1 MSFFKSNTICKYFSS
16 LKTIFY
22 FEQGEKGECIVPGT
36 IHSEYLYQVPTSNLL
51 QHTLDRM
58 FLDQDL
64 RDAVD
69 ASKIMGDGVFNG
81 CMRVMGGQ
89 DGSGGFPAFNQRV
102 EPVDDQEEENE
113 SRENESRENEE
124 TVIATQLTWVHILDE
139 RTGNHTY
146 VNPLVNS
153 AAGNRI
159 MQLRFQKESK
169 QAVRAEHKRVCD
181 EVANLPIFKPK
192 GTENVFIRVVYYHY
206 RHDRKCQCYIQD
218 VASAACSCCGA
229 TPNEM
234 STPGTVFTFLPGGK
248 QFGFTSLHT
257 LQREFKF
264 CFNLAAHQPFRYHM
278 TRKDSEN
285 RATRDHMMRL
295 FHDRIVETIGVKV
308 NCMTSRGPSNTGNVC
323 RRCFRNAQ
331 AFADA
336 LEIPYPFIHQIWIVY
351 MLITSRYPL
360 VYEKFEA
367 ECKKLSD
374 MFFQYFKTPEE
385 QMSFYKNVPSFHSV
399 CDHPELLLD
408 YPCPPGFMTEEGSE
422 ANNKDMEECYFNF
435 TRKTGRKATM
445 KDFGDRMQVRSDPK
459 VSLRLF
465 KKYRKMATVR
475 PLPPEVIAC
484 LQDPKVYKEDLKK
497 QLDADRIDDLEE
509 ELDADWRPD
518 TLDVEDEFH
527 QSFSQPHDHSF
538 DNQPDLREIGVQAG
552 TEQISDDNSRPG
564 SQTFGTQ
571 VGDED
576 FTANSRPGSQTV
588 GTQFDDADFQL
599 EQQQIIQET
608 HQQAIQPQDNPAPYF
623 LDDDFFNNSSEDVN
637 FFGPQNDG
645 DHA

>member
-1 MSFFKSNTICKYFSS
+1 
-16 LKTIFY
+16 
-22 FEQGEKGECIVPGT
+22 
-36 IHSEYLYQVPTSNLL
+36 
-51 QHTLDRM
+51 M

-64 RDAVD
+64 RDAVK
-69 ASKIMGDGVFNG
+69 ASQIMGNGTFHG

-89 DGSGGFPAFNQRV
+89 DGSGGFPTFNQKAGPV
-102 EPVDDQEEENE
+102 EDQEVENE
-113 SRENESRENEE
+113 ARENESREGEE
-124 TVIATQLTWVHILDE
+124 TLIATQLTWVHILDE

-159 MQLRFQKESK
+159 MKLHFQKESK
-169 QAVRAEHKRVCD
+169 QAVRAEHKRVCE
-181 EVANLPIFKPK
+181 EVEKLPIFKPK
-192 GTENVFIRVVYYHY
+192 GTENVFIRVEYYHF

-234 STPGTVFTFLPGGK
+234 STPGTVFTFIPGGK

-257 LQREFKF
+257 LQREFKL

-278 TRKDSEN
+278 TRKNTEN

-295 FHDRIVETIGVKV
+295 FHDRIIETIGVKV

-323 RRCFRNAQ
+323 RRCFQNAQ

-360 VYEKFEA
+360 DYEKFKA

-374 MFFQYFKTPEE
+374 MFFHYFKTPEE

-399 CDHPELLLD
+399 CDHPELLKE

-465 KKYRKMATVR
+465 KKFRKMATVK
-475 PLPPEVIAC
+475 PLPQEVIDC
-484 LQDPKVYKEDLKK
+484 LLDPKVYMEDLKK
-497 QLDADRIDDLEE
+497 QLEAARIDDLLDE
-509 ELDADWRPD
+509 ELERVVPD
-518 TLDVEDEFH
+518 FLDVEDEFH
-527 QSFSQPHDHSF
+527 QSFSQPHDHF
-538 DNQPDLREIGVQAG
+538 FEDQPDSQEIGVQVGAD
-552 TEQISDDNSRPG
+552 QIDNDIMASSRPVLHE
-564 SQTFGTQ
+564 
-571 VGDED
+571 VGIQFDDED
-576 FTANSRPGSQTV
+576 FMANSRPGSQEI
-588 GTQFDDADFQL
+588 GIQFDTEDFQSQ
-599 EQQQIIQET
+599 QQQIIHET
-608 HQQAIQPQDNPAPYF
+608 HQQTIQPQDNPAPF
-623 LDDDFFNNSSEDVN
+623 FFEDDIFNSSSEDVIIHS
-637 FFGPQNDG
+637 PHDDG
-645 DHA
+645 DHAWSSW

>member
-1 MSFFKSNTICKYFSS
+1 
-16 LKTIFY
+16 
-22 FEQGEKGECIVPGT
+22 
-36 IHSEYLYQVPTSNLL
+36 
-51 QHTLDRM
+51 
-58 FLDQDL
+58 
-64 RDAVD
+64 
-69 ASKIMGDGVFNG
+69 
-81 CMRVMGGQ
+81 
-89 DGSGGFPAFNQRV
+89 
-102 EPVDDQEEENE
+102 
-113 SRENESRENEE
+113 
-124 TVIATQLTWVHILDE
+124 
-139 RTGNHTY
+139 
-146 VNPLVNS
+146 
-153 AAGNRI
+153 
-159 MQLRFQKESK
+159 
-169 QAVRAEHKRVCD
+169 
-181 EVANLPIFKPK
+181 
-192 GTENVFIRVVYYHY
+192 
-206 RHDRKCQCYIQD
+206 
-218 VASAACSCCGA
+218 
-229 TPNEM
+229 
-234 STPGTVFTFLPGGK
+234 
-248 QFGFTSLHT
+248 
-257 LQREFKF
+257 
-264 CFNLAAHQPFRYHM
+264 
-278 TRKDSEN
+278 
-285 RATRDHMMRL
+285 MMRL

-360 VYEKFEA
+360 VYAKFEA

-484 LQDPKVYKEDLKK
+484 LQDPKVYMADLKK
-497 QLDADRIDDLEE
+497 QVDADRIDDAEE
-509 ELDADWRPD
+509 ELDAGWRPD

-576 FTANSRPGSQTV
+576 FTANSCPGSQTV

-599 EQQQIIQET
+599 EQQQIIHET
-608 HQQAIQPQDNPAPYF
+608 HQQALQTHDNPAPYF